1 FFSFQ
6 MAFNANSVMSELTE
20 NNSVQN
26 SELPVS
32 AGVITVDSDL
42 RDSVSGVPPQDS
54 DGGDVDTHVTASQ
67 LMHMFADFEERMTRK
82 LSCEMSR
89 PVLDHQDNE
98 EVFVTSALGAV
109 LNDIGSIV
117 PGLVEVEETAHVRSI
132 HGNAS

>member
-1 FFSFQ
+1 

-89 PVLDHQDNE
+89 LVSHEKSYRPDGLLYLY
-98 EVFVTSALGAV
+98 T
-109 LNDIGSIV
+109 GSI
-117 PGLVEVEETAHVRSI
+117 GASFKYLEFLVSVRSENVL
-132 HGNAS
+132 GEYN